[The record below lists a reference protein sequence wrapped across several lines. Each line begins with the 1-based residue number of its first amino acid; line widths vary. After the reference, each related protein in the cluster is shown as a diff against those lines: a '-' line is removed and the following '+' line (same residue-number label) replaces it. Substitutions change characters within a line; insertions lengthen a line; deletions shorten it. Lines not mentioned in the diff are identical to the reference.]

1 MILKISLLGLTAA
14 HLPVAAP
21 TVSLWNRSWI
31 GVQEAKIKSTQK
43 LGFKMGQVTGH
54 WPRKFDRSTKMP
66 NPFVR
71 HLRWIK
77 FWRGDFQN
85 RGFVRDFSNQ
95 NPAQSCKS
103 LKVMHFGRSWIDYFY
118 HSKTIWANLKQLVSV
133 VERNPLKVSECRER
147 GISTLRVRLW
157 KIQNPM
163 WKTSGLCVRATR
175 CISQSLFWGGESAAG
190 QRFAVCN
197 GKHLLWNTPDQYW

>member
-1 MILKISLLGLTAA
+1 
-14 HLPVAAP
+14 
-21 TVSLWNRSWI
+21 
-31 GVQEAKIKSTQK
+31 
-43 LGFKMGQVTGH
+43 
-54 WPRKFDRSTKMP
+54 
-66 NPFVR
+66 
-71 HLRWIK
+71 
-77 FWRGDFQN
+77 
-85 RGFVRDFSNQ
+85 
-95 NPAQSCKS
+95 
-103 LKVMHFGRSWIDYFY
+103 MHFGRSWIDYFY

-175 CISQSLFWGGESAAG
+175 CISQSLFWGGERAAG

-197 GKHLLWNTPDQYW
+197 GKHPLWNTPDQYW